1 MSSGTSV
8 KLLIRTAPRTPC
20 GPVTMPTQT
29 CGVASVTVFAAKS
42 SVGSAAAGSSTRRL
56 LGGFQ
61 PFLRP
66 CLGPRLDRGFADRG
80 LLDQSGVAE
89 EARDALGWEG
99 ADAEP
104 MLHPLGFE

>member
-29 CGVASVTVFAAKS
+29 RCVAFITVFAKS
-42 SVGSAAAGSSTRRL
+42 PDGSAAAGGSARRL
-56 LGGFQ
+56 FGSLQ
-61 PFLRP
+61 PLLRP
-66 CLGPRLDRGFADRG
+66 RLWTRLDRRFPDRR

-89 EARDALGWEG
+89 EARHALGRQSP
-99 ADAEP
+99 DPEP
-104 MLHPLGFE
+104 